1 MTDRVDAYLERKI
14 SREGLGA
21 DERVDAD
28 VLDRAIRD
36 TRAFIGSRSAPDLRP
51 SIMAALAA
59 PERDA
64 VTATLAGRL
73 AALVWKPRQITFRP
87 AWALLALV
95 LAVAGAVRLPPRQGS
110 DSASRGSS
118 GIDNRMFVEFRLNTA
133 ASSVQLAG
141 SFTNWQ
147 PIYDL
152 HQVAPDQW
160 VVSVP
165 LSQGVHDY
173 AFVVDGARWVADPY
187 AASVSDGFGGVN
199 SRVTLLSANAPQ
211 T

>member
-1 MTDRVDAYLERKI
+1 MTDRIDDYLERRI
-14 SREGLGA
+14 PREMLTAG
-21 DERVDAD
+21 ERLEAD
-28 VLDRAIRD
+28 VLDRAIRE
-36 TRAFIGSRSAPDLRP
+36 TREFLGSRQAPDLRP
-51 SIMAALAA
+51 SIMAALAT
-59 PERDA
+59 PDRD
-64 VTATLAGRL
+64 VSATTLVGRL
-73 AALVWKPRQITFRP
+73 AKLVWRPRQMTIRP
-87 AWALLALV
+87 AWAIVALV
-95 LAVAGAVRLPPRQGS
+95 LAATVVRLPMWRANQS
-110 DSASRGSS
+110 VSRASSRVDDR
-118 GIDNRMFVEFRLNTA
+118 IFVEFRLNAA

-165 LSQGVHDY
+165 LTQGVHDY
-173 AFVVDGARWVADPY
+173 AFVVDGSRWVADPY

-199 SRVTLLSANAPQ
+199 SRVTLLSSNVPQ

>member
-1 MTDRVDAYLERKI
+1 MTDRIDAYLERRI
-14 SREGLGA
+14 SREMLGA
-21 DERVDAD
+21 EERIEAD
-28 VLDRAIRD
+28 LLDRAIRE
-36 TRAFIGSRSAPDLRP
+36 TREFVGSRPAPDLRP
-51 SIMAALAA
+51 SIMAALAT
-59 PERDA
+59 PDRD
-64 VTATLAGRL
+64 VSATTLVGRL
-73 AALVWKPRQITFRP
+73 AKLVWRPRQMTIRP
-87 AWALLALV
+87 AWAIVALV
-95 LAVAGAVRLPPRQGS
+95 LAATVVRLPVWR
-110 DSASRGSS
+110 ASESVSRASS
-118 GIDNRMFVEFRLNTA
+118 RVDDRIFVEFRLNAA

-165 LSQGVHDY
+165 LTQGVHDY
-173 AFVVDGARWVADPY
+173 AFVVDGSRWVADPY

-199 SRVTLLSANAPQ
+199 SRVTLLSSNVPQ